1 MSVKNNPILEAEDVS
16 VVLGKHRILD
26 EVSFAINPGEYV
38 GIIGPNGGGKTTLL
52 RAMLGLTPLSKG
64 EIYVKGKKANSIA
77 AKKHIGYVPQHFTTS
92 TFNFAM
98 NVEEVVA
105 TGLSTRRFYGLLTRA
120 DKLAIEEALEIV
132 SASGLKSHM
141 FSDLS
146 GGQRQRVVIARAM
159 VSNPSILFLD
169 EPLSAVDLPSQKN
182 FYGTLEEL
190 NKTKKLTIIMVSHDL
205 EMVTA
210 KASRV
215 LCLNHKL
222 HASCK
227 PTHLHSKGMWAETF
241 GEEFKPIKHREHHV

>member
-1 MSVKNNPILEAEDVS
+1 MSVKTPTILEAKDVS

-26 EVSFAINPGEYV
+26 EINFTINAGEYI

-64 EIYVKGKKANSIA
+64 EIYVKGKKAQSTA
-77 AKKHIGYVPQHFTTS
+77 AKKLIGYVPQHFTTS

-98 NVEEVVA
+98 SVEEVVA
-105 TGLSTRRFYGLLTRA
+105 TGIVNRRFYGLLNKA
-120 DKLAIEEALEIV
+120 DKIAIDEALEMV
-132 SASGLKSHM
+132 SARSLKSHM
-141 FSDLS
+141 FADLS

-159 VSNPSILFLD
+159 VGKPSVLFLD

-182 FYGTLEEL
+182 FYETLEEL
-190 NKTKKLTIIMVSHDL
+190 NKEKKLTIVMVSHDL

-227 PTHLHSKGMWAETF
+227 PTQLHSKEMWTETF